1 MTSWEE
7 VADGVFRRRYQPH
20 DVSVCV
26 VRGTGG
32 LLVCDTRSSHR
43 QADEIR
49 AERPML
55 AELIAA
61 GEEPVEEWREIVIT
75 PPTVLAGHHR
85 PTPGGAARGGTSW
98 CPGTAPSLTRPS
110 WPRSMGS

>member
-1 MTSWEE
+1 MGLRPASLDGVTAWEE

-43 QADEIR
+43 EADEIR
-49 AERPML
+49 ADLKELGTQPVRWVVNTHAHFLALGAEALERGP
-55 AELIAA
+55 A
-61 GEEPVEEWREIVIT
+61 
-75 PPTVLAGHHR
+75 PPRLRLG
-85 PTPGGAARGGTSW
+85 RG
-98 CPGTAPSLTRPS
+98 
-110 WPRSMGS
+110 